1 VSGET
6 YVRARVARGA
16 FALDVELRTEARVAV
31 LFGPSGSGK
40 STLFET
46 LLGLHAASRPA
57 VRLAGRWLDDPERAL
72 TTPVEARGLGW
83 VPQEPMLFPH
93 LDVAGNLRF
102 GLRRAGA
109 DGARA
114 LADAIDV
121 LELGPL
127 LGRRVDQLSGGER
140 SRVALG
146 RALASGP
153 QALLL
158 DEPLASLDVQLRA
171 RVLPYLL
178 RVRDRLE
185 LPIFYITH
193 DPDEALL
200 VGEWVAV
207 LDRGRVVAMGE
218 PRAVLWSRAVLPL
231 SEALGLENVIEARV
245 RACADGAA
253 RVATRTGVELSV
265 PAPAPLA
272 QGEALRLG
280 LPARDV
286 LVAAEPPGRISA
298 RNVLPA
304 RVERVEA
311 VPQGEVRVDGRL
323 ASGGGARLSATLTPA
338 SAAELEIHAGQALYF
353 VFKTNSCRVLSSP
366 TANSV

>member
-1 VSGET
+1 MSRET
-6 YVRARVARGA
+6 LVRARVERGG
-16 FALDVELRTEARVAV
+16 FALDVELKTEARVAV

-40 STLFET
+40 TTLFET
-46 LLGLHAASRPA
+46 LLGLHAASRPT
-57 VRLAGRWLDDPERAL
+57 VQLAGRWLDDPTRGL
-72 TTPVEARGLGW
+72 GTRVEARGLGW

-102 GLRRAGA
+102 GMPRAGGG
-109 DGARA
+109 GARA
-114 LADAIDV
+114 LADAIEV

-127 LGRRVDQLSGGER
+127 LARRVDQLSGGER

-158 DEPLASLDVQLRA
+158 DEPLASLDLALRA

-178 RVRDRLE
+178 RVRDSLD

-193 DPDEALL
+193 DPDEAQL

-207 LDRGRVVAMGE
+207 LDRGRVVACGE

-231 SEALGLENVIEARV
+231 SESLGLENVIEARV
-245 RACADGAA
+245 RACADGTA
-253 RVATRTGVELSV
+253 RVATRSGVELSV

-272 QGEALRLG
+272 EGESVRLG

-286 LVAAEPPGRISA
+286 LLAAEAPGRISA
-298 RNVLPA
+298 RNVLMA
-304 RVERVEA
+304 RVVKVEPTEGGALVHVDAGLPLVARLTQEA
-311 VPQGEVRVDGRL
+311 VHALELAPGRAVYCVIKAHSLRRL
-323 ASGGGARLSATLTPA
+323 A
-338 SAAELEIHAGQALYF
+338 
-353 VFKTNSCRVLSSP
+353 
-366 TANSV
+366 

>member
-1 VSGET
+1 MSGET
-6 YVRARVARGA
+6 RIAVRFARGG
-16 FALDVELRTEARVAV
+16 FALDVDLRCDARVAV

-40 STLFET
+40 TTLFEIA
-46 LLGLHAASRPA
+46 LGLHPGARPT
-57 VRLAGRWLDDPERAL
+57 VRLGGRWLDDPQRSL
-72 TTPVEARGLGW
+72 SLPIEARALGW

-114 LADAIDV
+114 LAGAIEV

-127 LGRRVDQLSGGER
+127 LARRVDALSGGER
-140 SRVALG
+140 ARVALG

-153 QALLL
+153 RALLL
-158 DEPLASLDVQLRA
+158 DEPLASLDLALRA

-178 RVRDRLE
+178 RVRDALG
-185 LPIFYITH
+185 LPILYITH

-207 LDRGRVVAMGE
+207 LDRGRLVASGE

-231 SEALGLENVIEARV
+231 SEALGLENVLEARV
-245 RACADGAA
+245 LECGDGAA
-253 RVATRTGVELSV
+253 RVETRAGLRLSV

-272 QGEALRLG
+272 AGEALRLG
-280 LPARDV
+280 LPARD
-286 LVAAEPPGRISA
+286 LLLAAEAPGRISA
-298 RNVLPA
+298 RNVIPA
-304 RVERVEA
+304 RVTGVEPADGGALVHLDAGEPLVAKLTHEA
-311 VPQGEVRVDGRL
+311 VRALELAPGRRVFCVIKAQSLRRL
-323 ASGGGARLSATLTPA
+323 A
-338 SAAELEIHAGQALYF
+338 
-353 VFKTNSCRVLSSP
+353 
-366 TANSV
+366 